1 MDERRFAFLLD
12 ERVLRVHGDDARTW
26 LQGQVTCDVLL
37 GGPSVHGLV
46 LSATGHVI
54 SDVWVLDRSRSG
66 ETPELWLRM
75 PSRAFEAA
83 VKRLDR
89 FIVMEDVELEPTDLR
104 VIHTLGRPTRE
115 AYPTPRLAAGPN
127 ADGWDVVVSDAE
139 ATLEELEREGF
150 VRGDDALYER
160 LRIEAGKPRLGAD
173 FGEHT
178 LPQEAGLKSAVSFSK
193 GCYFGQEPVVMLE
206 HRGKPPK
213 RLVRIAPL
221 AASLG
226 PVTVGAAVTDA
237 EGREVGT
244 VTSAT
249 SDAALA
255 LVKRRALEAG
265 ELRVNGQPVPTHLVE

>member
-1 MDERRFAFLLD
+1 MDERRLAFLLD

-54 SDVWVLDRSRSG
+54 TDVWVLDRSRPG

-75 PSRAFEAA
+75 PSRAFDAA

-89 FIVMEDVELEPTDLR
+89 FIVMEDVELEPTELR
-104 VIHTLGRPTRE
+104 VIHTLVEPTRE
-115 AYPTPRLAAGPN
+115 AHTTPRIVTQ
-127 ADGWDVVVSDAE
+127 GWDLVVSDAE
-139 ATLEELEREGF
+139 ATLAELEREGF

-213 RLVRIAPL
+213 RLVQIAPL
-221 AASLG
+221 ATSLG
-226 PVTVGAAVTDA
+226 RVIVGAPVTDA

-249 SDAALA
+249 PDAALA

-265 ELRVNGQPVPTHLVE
+265 ELRLNGQPVPTRVVE

>member
-1 MDERRFAFLLD
+1 MDERRLAFLLD

-54 SDVWVLDRSRSG
+54 TDVWVLDRSRPG

-75 PSRAFEAA
+75 PSRAFDAA

-89 FIVMEDVELEPTDLR
+89 FIVMEDVELEPTELR
-104 VIHTLGRPTRE
+104 VIHTLVEPTRE
-115 AYPTPRLAAGPN
+115 AHATPRIVTQ
-127 ADGWDVVVSDAE
+127 GWDLVVSDAE
-139 ATLEELEREGF
+139 ATLAELEREGF

-160 LRIEAGKPRLGAD
+160 LRIAAGKPRLGAD

-178 LPQEAGLKSAVSFSK
+178 LPQEAGLKSAVSFTK

-221 AASLG
+221 ASSLG
-226 PVTVGAAVTDA
+226 PVIVGAPVTDS

-249 SDAALA
+249 PDAALA

-265 ELRVNGQPVPTHLVE
+265 ELRVNGQPIPTHVVE

>member
-1 MDERRFAFLLD
+1 
-12 ERVLRVHGDDARTW
+12 
-26 LQGQVTCDVLL
+26 
-37 GGPSVHGLV
+37 
-46 LSATGHVI
+46 
-54 SDVWVLDRSRSG
+54 
-66 ETPELWLRM
+66 
-75 PSRAFEAA
+75 

-89 FIVMEDVELEPTDLR
+89 FIVMEDVELEPTELC
-104 VIHTLGRPTRE
+104 VIHTLVEPARE
-115 AYPTPRLAAGPN
+115 AHATPRIVTQ
-127 ADGWDVVVSDAE
+127 GWDLVVSDAE
-139 ATLEELEREGF
+139 ATLAELEREGF

-213 RLVRIAPL
+213 RLVQIAPL
-221 AASLG
+221 ATSLG
-226 PVTVGAAVTDA
+226 PVIVGAPVTDA

-249 SDAALA
+249 PDAALA

-265 ELRVNGQPVPTHLVE
+265 ELRVNGQPVPTRVVE

>member
-1 MDERRFAFLLD
+1 MDERRLAFLLD

-54 SDVWVLDRSRSG
+54 TDVWVLDRSRSG

-75 PSRAFEAA
+75 PSRAFDAA
-83 VKRLDR
+83 LKRLDR
-89 FIVMEDVELEPTDLR
+89 FIVMEDVELEPTELR

-115 AYPTPRLAAGPN
+115 AYPTPRFAT
-127 ADGWDVVVSDAE
+127 DGWDVVVSGAE
-139 ATLEELEREGF
+139 ATLAELEREGF

-160 LRIEAGKPRLGAD
+160 LRIAAGKPRLGAD

-178 LPQEAGLKSAVSFSK
+178 LPQEAGLKSAVSFTK

-213 RLVRIAPL
+213 RLVRLAPL
-221 AASLG
+221 ASSLG
-226 PVTVGAAVTDA
+226 PVIVGAPVTDS

-249 SDAALA
+249 PDAALA

-265 ELRVNGQPVPTHLVE
+265 ELRVNGQPIPTHVVE

>member
-1 MDERRFAFLLD
+1 MDERHVAFLLD

-37 GGPSVHGLV
+37 RGPSVHGLV

-54 SDVWVLDRSRSG
+54 TDVWVLDRSRKG

-75 PSRAFEAA
+75 PSRAFDAA
-83 VKRLDR
+83 LKRLDR

-104 VIHTLGRPTRE
+104 VIHTLAEPSLPSRE
-115 AYPTPRLAAGPN
+115 AHATPRLAAE
-127 ADGWDVVVSDAE
+127 GWDVVVSDAE
-139 ATLEELEREGF
+139 ATLAELEREGF
-150 VRGDDALYER
+150 TRGDDALYER
-160 LRIEAGKPRLGAD
+160 LRITAGKPRLGPD

-178 LPQEAGLKSAVSFSK
+178 LPQEAGLKSAVSFTK

-213 RLVRIAPL
+213 RLVHIAPL
-221 AASLG
+221 APSPAI
-226 PVTVGAAVTDA
+226 VVGSAVTDA
-237 EGREVGT
+237 DGREVGT
-244 VTSAT
+244 ITSAAPE
-249 SDAALA
+249 AALA

-265 ELRVNGQPVPTHLVE
+265 ELRVNGEPIPTRTVE

>member
-1 MDERRFAFLLD
+1 MDERRLAFLLD

-54 SDVWVLDRSRSG
+54 TDVWVLDRSRPG

-75 PSRAFEAA
+75 PSRAFDAA

-89 FIVMEDVELEPTDLR
+89 FIVMEDVELEPTELC
-104 VIHTLGRPTRE
+104 VIHTLVEPTRE
-115 AYPTPRLAAGPN
+115 AHATPRIVTQ
-127 ADGWDVVVSDAE
+127 GWDLVVSDAE
-139 ATLEELEREGF
+139 ATLAELEREGF

-213 RLVRIAPL
+213 RLVQIAPL
-221 AASLG
+221 ATSLG
-226 PVTVGAAVTDA
+226 PVIVGAPVTDA

-249 SDAALA
+249 PDAALA

-265 ELRVNGQPVPTHLVE
+265 ELRLNGQPVPTRVVE

>member
-1 MDERRFAFLLD
+1 MDGRRLAFLLD

-54 SDVWVLDRSRSG
+54 TDVWVLDRSRKG

-75 PSRAFEAA
+75 PSRAFDSAL
-83 VKRLDR
+83 KRLDR
-89 FIVMEDVELEPTDLR
+89 FIVMEDVELEPTDRR
-104 VIHTLGRPTRE
+104 VIHMLAEPSQE
-115 AYPTPRLAAGPN
+115 AHATPRLAAE
-127 ADGWDVVVSDAE
+127 GWDVVVSDAE
-139 ATLEELEREGF
+139 STLAELEREGF
-150 VRGDDALYER
+150 TRGDDALYER
-160 LRIEAGKPRLGAD
+160 LRITAGKPRLGSD

-178 LPQEAGLKSAVSFSK
+178 LPQEAGLKSAVSFTK

-213 RLVRIAPL
+213 RLVQIAPL
-221 AASLG
+221 APSPAI
-226 PVTVGAAVTDA
+226 VVGSAVTDA
-237 EGREVGT
+237 DGREVGT
-244 VTSAT
+244 ITSAAPE
-249 SDAALA
+249 AALA

-265 ELRVNGQPVPTHLVE
+265 ELRVNGQPVPTRVVE

>member
-1 MDERRFAFLLD
+1 MDERRLAFLLD

-54 SDVWVLDRSRSG
+54 TDVWVLDRSRPG

-75 PSRAFEAA
+75 PSRAFDAA

-89 FIVMEDVELEPTDLR
+89 FIVMEDVELEPTELR

-115 AYPTPRLAAGPN
+115 AYPTPRFAT
-127 ADGWDVVVSDAE
+127 DGWDVVVSGAE
-139 ATLEELEREGF
+139 ATLAELEREGF

-160 LRIEAGKPRLGAD
+160 LRIAAGKPRLGAD

-178 LPQEAGLKSAVSFSK
+178 LPQEAGLKSAVSFTK

-221 AASLG
+221 ASSLG
-226 PVTVGAAVTDA
+226 PVIVGAPVTDS

-249 SDAALA
+249 PDAALA

-265 ELRVNGQPVPTHLVE
+265 ELRVNGQPIPTHVVE

>member
-75 PSRAFEAA
+75 PSRAFDAA
-83 VKRLDR
+83 LKRLDR
-89 FIVMEDVELEPTDLR
+89 FIVMEDVELEPTELR

-115 AYPTPRLAAGPN
+115 AYPTPRLAEE
-127 ADGWDVVVSDAE
+127 GWDVVVSDAE
-139 ATLEELEREGF
+139 ATLAELDREGF

-160 LRIEAGKPRLGAD
+160 LRIAAGKPRLGAD

-178 LPQEAGLKSAVSFSK
+178 LPQEAGLKSAVSFTK

-221 AASLG
+221 ASSLG
-226 PVTVGAAVTDA
+226 PVIVGAPVTDS

-249 SDAALA
+249 PDAALA

-265 ELRVNGQPVPTHLVE
+265 ELRVNGQPVPTHVVE

>member
-1 MDERRFAFLLD
+1 MDERRLAFLLD

-54 SDVWVLDRSRSG
+54 TDVWVLDRSRSG
-66 ETPELWLRM
+66 ETPEVWLRM
-75 PSRAFEAA
+75 PTQAFDAA
-83 VKRLDR
+83 FKRLDR

-104 VIHTLGRPTRE
+104 VIHTLVEPARE
-115 AYPTPRLAAGPN
+115 AHATPRIAAE
-127 ADGWDVVVSDAE
+127 GWDVVVSDPETTLAE
-139 ATLEELEREGF
+139 LDREGF
-150 VRGDDALYER
+150 TRGDDALYER
-160 LRIEAGKPRLGAD
+160 LRIAAGKPRLGRD

-178 LPQEAGLKSAVSFSK
+178 LPQEAGLKSAVSFTK

-213 RLVRIAPL
+213 RLVHIA
-221 AASLG
+221 G
-226 PVTVGAAVTDA
+226 EVGSVGTLVTDA

-249 SDAALA
+249 ADAALA

-265 ELRVNGQPVPTHLVE
+265 ELRVNGQPVTMRVVE

>member
-1 MDERRFAFLLD
+1 MDERRLAFLLD

-54 SDVWVLDRSRSG
+54 TDVWVLDRSRSG

-75 PSRAFEAA
+75 PSRAFDAA

-89 FIVMEDVELEPTDLR
+89 FIVMEDVELEPTELR

-115 AYPTPRLAAGPN
+115 AYPTPRFAT
-127 ADGWDVVVSDAE
+127 DGWDVVVSGAE
-139 ATLEELEREGF
+139 ATLAELEREGF

-160 LRIEAGKPRLGAD
+160 LRIAAGKPRLGAD

-178 LPQEAGLKSAVSFSK
+178 LPQEAGLKSAVSFTK

-213 RLVRIAPL
+213 RLVRITPL
-221 AASLG
+221 ASSLG
-226 PVTVGAAVTDA
+226 PVIVGAPVTDS

-249 SDAALA
+249 PDAALA

-265 ELRVNGQPVPTHLVE
+265 ELRVNGQPVPTHVVE